1 MDLVFHTGFTREACM
16 TPLSINNPS
25 MLKHY
30 SEMLEESV
38 KRCMAV
44 TRSER
49 KQSNCCLKMEIQQ
62 REEFS

>member
-16 TPLSINNPS
+16 TPLAINNPS
-25 MLKHY
+25 MLKHLKRY

-38 KRCMAV
+38 KRRTAV

-49 KQSNCCLKMEIQQ
+49 K
-62 REEFS
+62 